1 MDQPDDLRQ
10 RMNVDRRRRFGSAG
24 RTLALLCECGD
35 PDCHRTV
42 LLSVE
47 DYDARR
53 PASIVHPEHGQTQ
66 EIFGPGV
73 PIVFSRTP
81 ANMERPISKLGEH
94 NLDVYRDLLGLSP
107 EEIERLRKE
116 AAI

>member
-53 PASIVHPEHGQTQ
+53 PAPIVHPEHGLPVN
-66 EIFGPGV
+66 PGV
-73 PIVFSRTP
+73 ESW
-81 ANMERPISKLGEH
+81 G
-94 NLDVYRDLLGLSP
+94 SP
-107 EEIERLRKE
+107 RRE
-116 AAI
+116 A